1 MNPLNRFY
9 YHLFQNTHTHT
20 HESFKQVLVSP
31 ISNTHYSHLSQNR
44 HTHPHSSHESAH
56 AHTHTHPF
64 SIWEHPQRLPISFKP
79 FSPSPLENQDLPLIQ
94 TNSFAQLIPPPPQ
107 PRDSLEVSISKS
119 LPPGRSP
126 WPPTLLPDQL
136 RACSLLPF
144 STTISHI
151 QEWAHED
158 MWLFKKISLAN
169 QIPLSKPGN

>member
-9 YHLFQNTHTHT
+9 SHLSQIHTILTYLKTDTQTPILHMRVRAHARTHTHT
-20 HESFKQVLVSP
+20 H
-31 ISNTHYSHLSQNR
+31 
-44 HTHPHSSHESAH
+44 
-56 AHTHTHPF
+56 THTPILHMRA
-64 SIWEHPQRLPISFKP
+64 SSALVTQKLPVSFKP
-79 FSPSPLENQDLPLIQ
+79 FSPSPLEDQDLPLLR
-94 TNSFAQLIPPPPQ
+94 TNSFAQLIPPPPLPPPP

-119 LPPGRSP
+119 LPPGRFP

-136 RACSLLPF
+136 RACSLPPF

-151 QEWAHED
+151 QVWAYED